1 MSIKEKLV
9 TNAKRSEK
17 SIIASSI
24 LTLVVGVML
33 AIYPGNTLSLIGKV
47 IGVALMIIGVS
58 QVVIFFKNEKEDRVA
73 NTSFALGI
81 ILFAIGLY
89 VFINDKSLTN
99 VFTTIIGL
107 LICIKSIYKIQL
119 AISLK
124 NYSSTWKYNLVSGLI
139 VLSMGLIIIFY
150 PIETASTILR
160 VIGVILIVSSVY
172 EIIESLVVIKKIDDF
187 KDLPFTF
194 KEKGE

>member
-81 ILFAIGLY
+81 ILFAMGLY

-187 KDLPFTF
+187 KDLPF

>member
-1 MSIKEKLV
+1 MNIKEKLI

-58 QVVIFFKNEKEDRVA
+58 QIVVFFKNTKEDRVA
-73 NTSFALGI
+73 SASFALGI

-89 VFINDKSLTN
+89 IFINDKSLTN

-124 NYSSTWKYNLVSGLI
+124 SYSNTWKYNLVSGLI
-139 VLSMGLIIIFY
+139 VLSIGLIIIFY

-160 VIGVILIVSSVY
+160 VIGIILIISSVY

-187 KDLPFTF
+187 KDLPF

>member
-17 SIIASSI
+17 SIIVSSI

-187 KDLPFTF
+187 KDLPF

>member
-1 MSIKEKLV
+1 MNIKEKLI

-58 QVVIFFKNEKEDRVA
+58 QIVVFFKNTKEDRVA
-73 NTSFALGI
+73 SASFALGI

-89 VFINDKSLTN
+89 IFINDKSLTN

-124 NYSSTWKYNLVSGLI
+124 SYSNTWKYNLVSGLI

-150 PIETASTILR
+150 PIETSSTFLR
-160 VIGVILIVSSVY
+160 VIGIILIISSVY
-172 EIIESLVVIKKIDDF
+172 EIIESLLVIKNIYDF
-187 KDLPFTF
+187 KDLPF

>member
-1 MSIKEKLV
+1 MNIKEKLI

-33 AIYPGNTLSLIGKV
+33 AVYPGNTLSLIGKV

-58 QVVIFFKNEKEDRVA
+58 QIVVFFKNTKEDRVTSA
-73 NTSFALGI
+73 SFALGI

-89 VFINDKSLTN
+89 IFINDKSLTN

-124 NYSSTWKYNLVSGLI
+124 SYSNTWKYNLVSGLI

-160 VIGVILIVSSVY
+160 VIGIILIISSVY

-187 KDLPFTF
+187 KDLPF

>member
-1 MSIKEKLV
+1 MNIKEKLI

-33 AIYPGNTLSLIGKV
+33 AVYPGNTLSLIGKV

-58 QVVIFFKNEKEDRVA
+58 QIVVFFKNTKEDRVA
-73 NTSFALGI
+73 SASFALGI

-89 VFINDKSLTN
+89 IFINDKSLTN

-124 NYSSTWKYNLVSGLI
+124 SYSNTWKYNLVSGLI

-160 VIGVILIVSSVY
+160 VIGIILIISSVY

-187 KDLPFTF
+187 KDLPF

>member
-1 MSIKEKLV
+1 MNIKEKLI

-58 QVVIFFKNEKEDRVA
+58 QIVVFFKNTKEDRVA
-73 NTSFALGI
+73 SASFALGI

-89 VFINDKSLTN
+89 IFINDKSLTN

-124 NYSSTWKYNLVSGLI
+124 SYSNTWKYNLVSGLI

-160 VIGVILIVSSVY
+160 VIGIILIISSVY

-187 KDLPFTF
+187 KDLPF

>member
-9 TNAKRSEK
+9 KNAKRSEK

-99 VFTTIIGL
+99 IFTTIIGL

-150 PIETASTILR
+150 PIETASTVLR

-187 KDLPFTF
+187 KDLPF

>member
-1 MSIKEKLV
+1 MNIKEKLI

-33 AIYPGNTLSLIGKV
+33 AVYPGNTLSLIGKV

-58 QVVIFFKNEKEDRVA
+58 QIVVFFKNTKEDRIA
-73 NTSFALGI
+73 SASFALGI

-89 VFINDKSLTN
+89 IFINDKSLTN

-124 NYSSTWKYNLVSGLI
+124 SYSNTWKYNLVSGLI

-160 VIGVILIVSSVY
+160 VIGIILIISSVY

-187 KDLPFTF
+187 KDLPF

>member
-17 SIIASSI
+17 SIIVSSI

-187 KDLPFTF
+187 KDLLF

>member
-172 EIIESLVVIKKIDDF
+172 EIIESLVVIKMIDDF
-187 KDLPFTF
+187 KDLPF

>member
-187 KDLPFTF
+187 KDLPF

>member
-124 NYSSTWKYNLVSGLI
+124 KYSSTWKYNLVSGLI

-187 KDLPFTF
+187 KDLPF